1 MAAEGNG
8 LHLGARASRGRAAA
22 DGPELQQSNMPTSQ
36 RSKQST
42 PLGRQQLNTQVC
54 FGLALTT
61 KRVPLA
67 AQPASPPPRLEYA
80 AAISR
85 FSFLTRL
92 QMPAASPTT
101 DMIRTS

>member
-22 DGPELQQSNMPTSQ
+22 DGPELQQRNMPASQ
-36 RSKQST
+36 SSKQST

-67 AQPASPPPRLEYA
+67 TASPPPRLEYA